1 LQLVG
6 KPFDE
11 VSVLRAGY
19 TYQQHMKWYEQRPP
33 I

>member
-1 LQLVG
+1 LVG

-11 VSVLRAGY
+11 VTVLRAGY
-19 TYQQHMKWYEQRPP
+19 AYQQQTRLFEQRPP

>member
-1 LQLVG
+1 VG

-11 VSVLRAGY
+11 PSVLRAGY
-19 TYQQHMKWYEQRPP
+19 AYQQHMKWYEKRPQ